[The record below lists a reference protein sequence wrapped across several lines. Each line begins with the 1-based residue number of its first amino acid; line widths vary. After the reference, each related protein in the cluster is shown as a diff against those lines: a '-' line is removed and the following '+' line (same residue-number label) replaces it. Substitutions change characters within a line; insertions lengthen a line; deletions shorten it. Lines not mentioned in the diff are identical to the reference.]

1 MILYD
6 YVNLEITNRYSI
18 ASGKKGGKPTK
29 KERKVGSITLDG
41 LIESKKLEKLVEN
54 TLDIF
59 ERDGVSVNE
68 VVLTAK
74 TTDEFI

>member
-6 YVNLEITNRYSI
+6 HVNLEITNRYSI
-18 ASGKKGGKPTK
+18 ASDKKGGKPTK
-29 KERKVGSITLDG
+29 QAHKVGSITLDG
-41 LIESKKLEKLVEN
+41 LIDSEKLETLVEN
-54 TLDIF
+54 ALDIVVS
-59 ERDGVSVNE
+59 DGVAVNE

>member
-6 YVNLEITNRYSI
+6 HVNLEITNRYSI
-18 ASGKKGGKPTK
+18 ASDKKGGKPTK
-29 KERKVGSITLDG
+29 QAHKVGAITLDG
-41 LIESKKLEKLVEN
+41 LIDSEKLETLVEN
-54 TLDIF
+54 ALDIVVS
-59 ERDGVSVNE
+59 DGVSVNE

>member
-6 YVNLEITNRYSI
+6 NVNLEITSSWSI
-18 ASGKKGGKPTK
+18 SSDKKGGKPTK
-29 KERKVGSITLDG
+29 QAHKVGSITLDG
-41 LIESKKLEKLVEN
+41 LVDPKKLETLVEN
-54 TLDIF
+54 ALDIVVS
-59 ERDGVSVNE
+59 DGVSVNE

>member
-6 YVNLEITNRYSI
+6 NVNLEITSSWSI
-18 ASGKKGGKPTK
+18 ASDKKGGKPTK
-29 KERKVGSITLDG
+29 QAHKVGSITLDG
-41 LIESKKLEKLVEN
+41 LIDSEKLETLVEN
-54 TLDIF
+54 ALDIVVS
-59 ERDGVSVNE
+59 DGVSVNE